1 MAKALITV
9 MQIILFIVCVRLIW
23 IKLEVFTKKEKI
35 IMCIIGMIIS
45 FIITNII
52 FLISSSGINYEN
64 AEIKNKVSFTINT
77 IFTPINGIIF
87 MPYIAKFLSKIRSSE
102 IKSKQANKKIMILC
116 IIFFII
122 AFIEI
127 KYFNYMQLGALDI
140 ANKI

>member
-1 MAKALITV
+1 MAKAFITV

-23 IKLEVFTKKEKI
+23 IKLEMFSKKEKTI
-35 IMCIIGMIIS
+35 ICIIGIIIS

-64 AEIKNKVSFTINT
+64 AEIKNKVSFIINT

-87 MPYIAKFLSKIRSSE
+87 MPYIAKILSKIRSNE
-102 IKSKQANKKIMILC
+102 IEQKQAIKKIVILC
-116 IIFFII
+116 SLFFIVS
-122 AFIEI
+122 FIEI
-127 KYFNYMQLGALDI
+127 KYFNYIQLGALDI